1 MATIVY
7 ATPEKVA
14 LGWAAGIFGAGMVG
28 PQLPAPADDGS
39 LSWASTG
46 YVTLAALSAGLG
58 PHMYYRFDRPVVSF
72 QCWAANPDTGQPPWG
87 RAANLAETIRVQGTY
102 ANQPVSVTVPDAS
115 ENARVL
121 SSYLVS
127 EPRKVYGDLGDYAAY
142 VVDVQLFWVA
152 TPKP

>member
-1 MATIVY
+1 MAFVY

-14 LGWAAGIFGAGMVG
+14 LGWAAGIFGTDMVG
-28 PQLPAPADDGS
+28 AQLPAPDSDGN
-39 LSWASTG
+39 LSWAASG
-46 YVTLAALSAGLG
+46 YITLAALSTGLG
-58 PHMYYRFDRPVVSF
+58 AHMYYRFDRPVVSF
-72 QCWAANPDTGQPPWG
+72 QCWAASPDTGRPPWG
-87 RAANLAETIRVQGTY
+87 KAANLAETIRVQGCY

-127 EPRKVYGDLGDYAAY
+127 EPRRVYSDQGDYAAF

>member
-1 MATIVY
+1 MAFVY

-14 LGWAAGIFGAGMVG
+14 LGWAAAIFNPSMVG
-28 PQLPAPADDGS
+28 QQLPEDNTT
-39 LSWASTG
+39 WAASG
-46 YVTLAALSAGLG
+46 FVTASISPGLG

-72 QCWAANPDTGQPPWG
+72 QCWAVNADTGRPPWG
-87 RAANLAETIRVQGTY
+87 RAQNLAETIRVQGTY
-102 ANQPVSVTVPDAS
+102 ANQPVSVTVEDAS

-127 EPRKVYGDLGDYAAY
+127 EPRKVFGDLGDYAAY